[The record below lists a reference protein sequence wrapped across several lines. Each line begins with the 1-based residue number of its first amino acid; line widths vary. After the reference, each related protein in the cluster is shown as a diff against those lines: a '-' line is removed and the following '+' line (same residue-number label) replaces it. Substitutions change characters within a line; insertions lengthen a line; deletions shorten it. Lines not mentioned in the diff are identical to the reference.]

1 MNGYGIIAPN
11 TFGKITGAPEPI
23 CEPMDAIAEA
33 VAWATCTSDPHQV
46 HAGLPAGLILGHE
59 VVARLVKVGSM
70 VKDFKVGDIVCVGAV
85 TPDWTWPNCQ
95 DNIHQDANGAAQGMN
110 WCVTENGTFA
120 ERFRIRQVDC
130 NATYI
135 PKSLTYEHALMA
147 SDMVTTSWPRIS
159 PAGRPACT

>member
-70 VKDFKVGDIVCVGAV
+70 VKDF
-85 TPDWTWPNCQ
+85 
-95 DNIHQDANGAAQGMN
+95 QGRRH
-110 WCVTENGTFA
+110 CLRRRGHAGLDLA
-120 ERFRIRQVDC
+120 EL
-130 NATYI
+130 
-135 PKSLTYEHALMA
+135 P
-147 SDMVTTSWPRIS
+147 
-159 PAGRPACT
+159 G